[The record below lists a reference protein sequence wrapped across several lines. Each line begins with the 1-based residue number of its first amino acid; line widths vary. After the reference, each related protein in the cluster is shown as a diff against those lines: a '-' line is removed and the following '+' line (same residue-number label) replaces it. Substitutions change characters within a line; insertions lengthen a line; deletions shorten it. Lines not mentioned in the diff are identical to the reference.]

1 MQWWTEKYFRQKHSP
16 SKEMAVVELPGEI
29 WEAQVVAYGWSM
41 ECGGDMVRDANGKR
55 LSGTRESFH
64 GILVWPC

>member
-1 MQWWTEKYFRQKHSP
+1 MQWWTGKYFRQKHSP

-29 WEAQVVAYGWSM
+29 WEAQVVAYAWSM
-41 ECGGDMVRDANGKR
+41 ECGGDMVGDANGKR